1 MDEDATIKKGSRSSM
16 AREFIE
22 DVRSRIS
29 YETLQRKHVI
39 SPERFDVYKAMAMDI
54 IAKEEA
60 RKSGTQIKISAAR
73 ILDDLRSGMDDSA
86 IMKKYSLSDKG
97 LADLFRQLSSIGLIR
112 WLNAQDIVSDIKKG
126 MCDEDLIE
134 KYKLS
139 WTGLESLFSEL
150 VKTGVSVPSRDLAR
164 ARIKRKISQPDI
176 VHDIHS
182 GMTEAQLMEKY
193 DLSSWGIRNVLSK
206 LLNLGAITWEE
217 MAILSLNGDDSVTLR
232 DMRQYQRR
240 YPLVSVI
247 VYEQIKPMVKGRVC
261 DISEKGLGVIG
272 IPSEV
277 DDLKTLTVAPDEL
290 RVFEPFTLQASC
302 RWFRQGDLDINC
314 TAGFAITH
322 IGEPSLE
329 PFRDLLESMT
339 EAFPS

>member
-1 MDEDATIKKGSRSSM
+1 MN
-16 AREFIE
+16 FIA
-22 DVRSRIS
+22 VG
-29 YETLQRKHVI
+29 LRKQPLPVTQ
-39 SPERFDVYKAMAMDI
+39 
-54 IAKEEA
+54 A
-60 RKSGTQIKISAAR
+60 RKGTKKLSKTIDAKTVFADIKA
-73 ILDDLRSGMDDSA
+73 GMSDSA
-86 IMKKYSLSDKG
+86 VMKKYSFSDKG

-164 ARIKRKISQPDI
+164 ARIKRKISQPEI

-206 LLNLGAITWEE
+206 LLHLGAITWEE
-217 MAILSLNGDDSVTLR
+217 MAILSLDGDDSVTLR
-232 DMRQYQRR
+232 DMRQYQRS

-247 VYEQIKPMVKGRVC
+247 VYEQIKPMVKGRVL
-261 DISEKGLGVIG
+261 ISPKKDWGSWEF
-272 IPSEV
+272 P
-277 DDLKTLTVAPDEL
+277 LKSVL
-290 RVFEPFTLQASC
+290 
-302 RWFRQGDLDINC
+302 
-314 TAGFAITH
+314 
-322 IGEPSLE
+322 
-329 PFRDLLESMT
+329 
-339 EAFPS
+339 

>member
-1 MDEDATIKKGSRSSM
+1 MNKPNQKIDAKNVLADIK
-16 AREFIE
+16 A
-22 DVRSRIS
+22 
-29 YETLQRKHVI
+29 
-39 SPERFDVYKAMAMDI
+39 
-54 IAKEEA
+54 
-60 RKSGTQIKISAAR
+60 
-73 ILDDLRSGMDDSA
+73 GMSDSA
-86 IMKKYSLSDKG
+86 LMEKYNLSAKG
-97 LADLFRQLSSIGLIR
+97 LADLFRKLASIGSIR
-112 WLNAQDIVSDIKKG
+112 WLNAKDILNDIKEG
-126 MCDEDLIE
+126 MSDASLIE
-134 KYKLS
+134 KYRLS

-150 VKTGVSVPSRDLAR
+150 IKAGVSVPSRDLAR
-164 ARIKRKISQPDI
+164 TRIKRKISRPQI
-176 VHDIHS
+176 VHDIRS

-193 DLSSWGIRNVLSK
+193 DLSSWGIQKVLAK
-206 LLNLGAITWEE
+206 LLPVGAITWEE

-272 IPSEV
+272 ILSEV

-302 RWFRQGDLDINC
+302 RWFRQGDLDTNC

-322 IGEPSLE
+322 IEEHSLE
-329 PFRDLLESMT
+329 QLMDLLESTT